1 VSSLPS
7 VPSLPSL
14 SRGGTGV
21 GTGPG
26 GFSSGGRTGSGSGS
40 SRPGNPSASE
50 VLSAIKTGQFQ
61 VAATAPSEPPRTS
74 KMIYVVIGVLVL
86 AIGLIAYLVLGG
98 GGKSKSSG
106 DARPAQLER
115 AVS

>member
-1 VSSLPS
+1 
-7 VPSLPSL
+7 
-14 SRGGTGV
+14 
-21 GTGPG
+21 
-26 GFSSGGRTGSGSGS
+26 
-40 SRPGNPSASE
+40 
-50 VLSAIKTGQFQ
+50 
-61 VAATAPSEPPRTS
+61 
-74 KMIYVVIGVLVL
+74 MIYVVIGVLVL